1 MTDPASPPSPEEI
14 RAEPEAEERP
24 GKPFRNLYGRRKGRP
39 LRAGQQTRM
48 SEDLPRLSLPGFEPE
63 AISAGGSPLEPPAP
77 LDPAALFPEAKSLR
91 MEIGFGGGEHLVA
104 CALAEP
110 EVGFIG
116 CEHFA
121 QGVAKLLADLA
132 RRGGAENLR
141 LAAGDARA
149 VLDVL
154 PVGALERIY
163 LLYPDP
169 WPKRRHEERRFVS
182 EANLDAMARVLK
194 PGGELRLATDI
205 VDYATRSLKI
215 LEGRKDFA
223 VSPQTRADWS
233 QPWENWPGTRYEAKA
248 KAAGRPQHYLIFTR
262 L

>member
-1 MTDPASPPSPEEI
+1 MSDPADSVQNPTAAPT
-14 RAEPEAEERP
+14 PEAER
-24 GKPFRNLYGRRKGRP
+24 KVFRNLYGRRKGRP
-39 LRAGQQTRM
+39 LRMGQQSLM
-48 SEDLPRLSLPGFEPE
+48 AEDLPRLSLPGFEPE
-63 AISAGGSPLEPPAP
+63 AISAGGSPAAPPAP
-77 LDPAALFPEAKSLR
+77 LDPAMLFPGAASVR

-121 QGVAKLLADLA
+121 QGVAKLLADLD
-132 RRGGAENLR
+132 RRGGVENLR

-149 VLDVL
+149 VLDAL
-154 PVGALERIY
+154 PEAALERIY

-169 WPKRRHEERRFVS
+169 WPKRRHEERRFIS
-182 EANLDAMARVLK
+182 EANLDSMARVLK

-205 VDYATRSLKI
+205 VDYARRSLKM
-215 LEGRKDFA
+215 LEARKDFKVA
-223 VSPQTRADWS
+223 PQTRADWS
-233 QPWENWPGTRYEAKA
+233 KPWENWPGTRYEAKA

>member
-1 MTDPASPPSPEEI
+1 MTATESGSPPSGGL
-14 RAEPEAEERP
+14 EADPAAR
-24 GKPFRNLYGRRKGRP
+24 PFRNLYGRRKGRP
-39 LRAGQQTRM
+39 LRAGQQSRM

-63 AISAGGSPLEPPAP
+63 AISAGGSPVAPPPP
-77 LDPAALFPEAKSLR
+77 LDPAALFPEARSLR

-149 VLDVL
+149 VLDAL
-154 PVGALERIY
+154 PEASLERIY

-182 EANLDAMARVLK
+182 EANLDAMARVLE

-205 VDYATRSLKI
+205 VDYASRSLKM

-223 VSPQTRADWS
+223 VHPDTRADWS
-233 QPWENWPGTRYEAKA
+233 RPWENWPGTRYEAKA

>member
-1 MTDPASPPSPEEI
+1 MSDPADSVQSPAVQ
-14 RAEPEAEERP
+14 AEAPQ
-24 GKPFRNLYGRRKGRP
+24 KPFRNLYGRRKGRP
-39 LRAGQQTRM
+39 LRLGQQNLM
-48 SEDLPRLSLPGFEPE
+48 EEDLPRLSLPGFEPE
-63 AISAGGSPLEPPAP
+63 AISAGGSPLAPPAP
-77 LDPAALFPEAKSLR
+77 LDPRALFPGAASVR

-104 CALAEP
+104 CAFAEP
-110 EVGFIG
+110 GVGFIG

-132 RRGGAENLR
+132 RRGGVENVR

-149 VLDVL
+149 VLDAL
-154 PVGALERIY
+154 PEASLERIY

-182 EANLDAMARVLK
+182 EANLDSMARVLK

-205 VDYATRSLKI
+205 LDYARRSLKM
-215 LEGRKDFA
+215 LDARKDFET
-223 VSPQTRADWS
+223 SPRTRADWS

-262 L
+262 T